1 MRYSSVLR
9 SILRSR
15 RIKFLPFA
23 ASTLLLFSLT
33 GFVHAQAV
41 ADSNIVIS
49 QIYTRGG
56 EPGAI
61 YQNDFIE
68 LYNRGNSIVDINGWT
83 LHIATVEGSFA
94 SDFGVHFTSSS
105 SIPIFPGMHML
116 FTFTTGGANGQPLN
130 GDFPLPFVSLGST
143 SGRIILLGKDKT
155 LPAGCPASP
164 DPTGAVVDYVG
175 YGTATCFE
183 GAVAPVP
190 AATKSLTRINGGCTD
205 TNNNLADFS
214 FADPNPRGFSSPIV
228 LCGAQSSSVI
238 QFGVPQFEGF
248 EGLSPSVAQ
257 ITVTRIG
264 DVSTAATVDYFTS
277 DGTASER
284 SDYTTAI
291 GTLRFAPG
299 ETQKTFDVLI
309 TNDNIEEGNETVS
322 LGILNARGN
331 AGIGPRNSATLVI
344 HNGLSF
350 FPPDLRNP
358 VDSSS
363 FYADQH
369 YHDFLNRVSDAA
381 GLSFWTNNIESCGSD
396 SQCREVKRIDT
407 SAAFFLSIEF
417 QRTGFLV
424 YRTYKAAFPVGSTR
438 PRGLP
443 RYREFMRDTQEI
455 SRGVIVNS
463 PGWEALLESNTVAYF
478 NSFVTR
484 DEFLSYYPAGLSAA
498 QYVDLLNSRI
508 GNALSTTERN
518 DLVNR
523 LQSGQETR
531 ATVLRKIAENATF
544 STAEFNR
551 AFVLMQYFGYLRRN
565 PDDLPNTDFSGFDFW
580 LNKLNQFG
588 DYKAAEMV
596 KAFISSDEY
605 RQRFGS

>member
-1 MRYSSVLR
+1 M
-9 SILRSR
+9 
-15 RIKFLPFA
+15 KFA
-23 ASTLLLFSLT
+23 AFAAATLLLFSLNSSIAK
-33 GFVHAQAV
+33 AQTV

-56 EPGAI
+56 ETGAI

-68 LYNRGNSIVDINGWT
+68 LYNRGNSIVDINGWM
-83 LHIATVEGSFA
+83 LHITTFEGSFP
-94 SDFGVHFTSSS
+94 SVIGIRFVSSG

-116 FTFTTGGANGQPLN
+116 FTFPAGGANGQPLN
-130 GDFPLPFVSLGST
+130 GDFPVPFVSLGSA
-143 SGRIILLGKDKT
+143 GGQIVLLGKDQS

-164 DPTGAVVDYVG
+164 DLTGAVADYVG
-175 YGTATCFE
+175 YGTAACFE
-183 GAVAPVP
+183 GTVTLAPP
-190 AATKSLTRINGGCTD
+190 ATKSLTRINGGCTD

-214 FADPNPRGFSSPIV
+214 FADPNPRGFTSTIVQCGSQGSSIIDF
-228 LCGAQSSSVI
+228 AA
-238 QFGVPQFEGF
+238 PQFEGF
-248 EGLSPSVAQ
+248 EGLSPSRAQ
-257 ITVTRIG
+257 ITVTRVG

-309 TNDNIEEGNETVS
+309 TNDNIDEGNETVS
-322 LGILNARGN
+322 LGILKATGN

-358 VDSSS
+358 VDSSN

-396 SQCREVKRIDT
+396 AACREVKRIDT

-424 YRTYKAAFPVGSTR
+424 YCTYKAAFPVSSTR
-438 PRGLP
+438 PRGMP
-443 RYREFMRDTQEI
+443 RYREFIRDTQAI
-455 SRGVIVNS
+455 SRGVIVNAR
-463 PGWEALLESNTVAYF
+463 GWDALLEANTVAYF
-478 NSFVTR
+478 NSFVATT
-484 DEFLSYYPAGLSAA
+484 EFTTAYPPSLSSA
-498 QYVDLLNSRI
+498 QYVDLLNSHT
-508 GNALSTTERN
+508 GNALSAGERN
-518 DLVNR
+518 DLVSK
-523 LQSGQETR
+523 LQVGLETR
-531 ATVLRKIAENATF
+531 ATVLRKFAENPTF
-544 STAEFNR
+544 SSAEFNR

-565 PDDLPNTDFSGFDFW
+565 ADDLPNTDFSGFDFW

-588 DYKAAEMV
+588 DYKSAEMV

-605 RQRFGS
+605 RKRFGN

>member
-1 MRYSSVLR
+1 MRVSSVLR

-23 ASTLLLFSLT
+23 ASILLLFSLT
-33 GFVHAQAV
+33 GFVHAQAG

-116 FTFTTGGANGQPLN
+116 FTFTTGGANGQPLS

-205 TNNNLADFS
+205 TNNNLADFPL
-214 FADPNPRGFSSPIV
+214 ADPNPRGFSSPIV
-228 LCGAQSSSVI
+228 LCGAQSTSVI
-238 QFGVPQFEGF
+238 QFAALQFDSFEGA
-248 EGLSPSVAQ
+248 GAAT
-257 ITVTRIG
+257 ITLTRTG

-284 SDYTTAI
+284 KDYTTTL
-291 GTLRFAPG
+291 GTSVFAPG
-299 ETQKTFDVLI
+299 ETQKTFGVLI
-309 TNDNIEEGNETVS
+309 NKDNFEEANETVS
-322 LGILNARGN
+322 LGVLHATGN
-331 AGIGPRNSATLVI
+331 ATIGPRNSAILVI
-344 HNGLSF
+344 HDSLLP
-350 FPPDLRNP
+350 FPPPPNP
-358 VDSSS
+358 VDTSS
-363 FYADQH
+363 FLVDIQ
-369 YHDFLNRVSDAA
+369 YHDFLNRVPDSS
-381 GLSFWTNNIESCGSD
+381 GLSFWINNIESCGSD
-396 SQCREVKRIDT
+396 AQCREVKRVDT

-523 LQSGQETR
+523 LQSGQDTR

>member
-1 MRYSSVLR
+1 VKILSWAAAVVCIVAISSL
-9 SILRSR
+9 
-15 RIKFLPFA
+15 
-23 ASTLLLFSLT
+23 
-33 GFVHAQAV
+33 AQAQSV
-41 ADSNIVIS
+41 ADSNIRIS

-56 EPGAI
+56 ETGAI
-61 YQNDFIE
+61 YQSDFIE
-68 LYNRGNSIVDINGWT
+68 LYNRGNSVVDINGWMLNIT
-83 LHIATVEGSFA
+83 TFEGFS
-94 SDFGVHFTSSS
+94 GTNVFTRFVSNR
-105 SIPIFPGMHML
+105 SIPIPPGAHML

-130 GDFPLPFVSLGST
+130 GDIPFPSFVSLGST
-143 SGRIILLGKDKT
+143 SGQIVLLAKDQT
-155 LPAGCPASP
+155 LPPGCPASP
-164 DPTGAVVDYVG
+164 DLTGAVVDYVG

-183 GAVAPVP
+183 GAVTLAPP
-190 AATKSLTRINGGCTD
+190 ATKSLTRINGGCTD

-214 FADPNPRGFSSPIV
+214 FADPNPRTLTSPIV
-228 LCGAQSSSVI
+228 QCGSQSFSVFN
-238 QFGVPQFEGF
+238 FGAPQLEGF
-248 EGLSPSVAQ
+248 EGVSPSVAP

-309 TNDNIEEGNETVS
+309 TNDNIVEGNETVF
-322 LGILNARGN
+322 LGLLHATGN
-331 AGIGPRNSATLVI
+331 GGIGPLNSATLII
-344 HNGLSF
+344 HNGLVF
-350 FPPDLRNP
+350 TPPDLRNP
-358 VDSSS
+358 VDSSN
-363 FYADQH
+363 FFADQH

-396 SQCREVKRIDT
+396 AQCREVKRIDT

-424 YRTYKAAFPVGSTR
+424 YRTYKAAFPDTVR

-443 RYREFMRDTQEI
+443 RYREFMGDTQEI

-478 NSFVTR
+478 NSFVAR
-484 DEFLSYYPAGLSAA
+484 DDFLINFPTQLSPS
-498 QYVDLLNSRI
+498 QYVDTLNARI
-508 GNALSTTERN
+508 GGVLTTTERN
-518 DLVNR
+518 DLVTR
-523 LQSGQETR
+523 LQLGQETR
-531 ATVLRKIAENATF
+531 ATVLRKIAENPTF
-544 STAEFNR
+544 SNNELNR

-588 DYKAAEMV
+588 GDYRAAEMV
-596 KAFISSDEY
+596 KAFISSNEY
-605 RQRFGS
+605 RQRFGQ